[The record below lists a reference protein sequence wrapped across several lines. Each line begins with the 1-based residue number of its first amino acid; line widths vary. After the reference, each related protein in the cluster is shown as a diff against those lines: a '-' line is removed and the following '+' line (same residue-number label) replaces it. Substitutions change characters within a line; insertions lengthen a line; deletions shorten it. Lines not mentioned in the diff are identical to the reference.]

1 MSFTYTREPQG
12 KARTVKSGTNQLL
25 LKVLKKQSV
34 PHNMRKGVKPMHNPS
49 PSKCLKYLREVIIS
63 VEIRYFRYTYLDME
77 LAVIASPFAEP
88 KR

>member
-1 MSFTYTREPQG
+1 
-12 KARTVKSGTNQLL
+12 
-25 LKVLKKQSV
+25 
-34 PHNMRKGVKPMHNPS
+34 MRKGVKPMHNPS

>member
-1 MSFTYTREPQG
+1 MSFNQRREPKEKHGQQ
-12 KARTVKSGTNQLL
+12 KAEL

-34 PHNMRKGVKPMHNPS
+34 PHNMRKGIKPMHNPS
-49 PSKCLKYLREVIIS
+49 PSKCLKYLGEVIIS